1 VLGVIQ
7 TIVANDLRL
16 RLGTV
21 LSRPA
26 SYDQSIIQISDRN
39 EWQSV
44 LLDYP
49 NADQNTRE
57 KIHGERMAQREAGW
71 ADMEIPS
78 EVLSNLLDFFADRLK
93 VQQREAGVRHD
104 LIDAVFALGGEDD
117 LVRLLARVRALQA
130 FVETPEGADLLAGY
144 KRAANILKKEGWASP
159 VIPAEAGIS
168 FTSAG
173 GDPGSE
179 IPASAGM
186 TGEGDGQNPIPL
198 SYTPEPEENALISA
212 LDSAEPLALDA
223 IGREDFEGAM
233 AALATLRAPVDA
245 FFEKVTVNDPDPA
258 RREARLNLLARMRAA
273 VHRVADF
280 SRIEG

>member
-1 VLGVIQ
+1 
-7 TIVANDLRL
+7 
-16 RLGTV
+16 
-21 LSRPA
+21 
-26 SYDQSIIQISDRN
+26 
-39 EWQSV
+39 
-44 LLDYP
+44 
-49 NADQNTRE
+49 
-57 KIHGERMAQREAGW
+57 MAQREAGW

-144 KRAANILKKEGWASP
+144 KRAANILKKEGWGEASGS
-159 VIPAEAGIS
+159 PAQAGAQE
-168 FTSAG
+168 SAPL
-173 GDPGSE
+173 DPGLRRGTQ
-179 IPASAGM
+179 A
-186 TGEGDGQNPIPL
+186 NPIPL
-198 SYTPEPEENALISA
+198 SYTPEPEENALICA
-212 LDSAEPLALDA
+212 LDSAEPLALAA